1 MDADDYQPV
10 GLVRGTLRIALA
22 ALAALV
28 VVGLISAASVL
39 LRSDRVAV
47 NQLDVSD
54 SAQVVIQSS
63 SSDLK
68 IVEGSA
74 DRLVIRA
81 KVTDGLKPTTYEIH
95 RQNKVVTI
103 VGRCA
108 RWLSPGCGVS
118 ATIAV
123 PKGYPLEIRTSS
135 ANVRVERMTDPGRV
149 VNIKTDNGNVTGRNL
164 QALEFA
170 VSTDEGRVS
179 ASFSKQPSALKVR
192 TVSGDITARIPRGKI
207 KYLAKVH
214 SDTGLVASSLMNVSE
229 GRGLVSLLSTSGDI
243 TVRR

>member
-1 MDADDYQPV
+1 MMEDYQPV
-10 GLVRGTLRIALA
+10 GLVRGTLRIVGAAVA
-22 ALAALV
+22 ALA
-28 VVGLISAASVL
+28 VVGAISAASLL

-54 SAQVVIQSS
+54 SAQVSIVSS
-63 SSDLK
+63 TSDLK
-68 IVEGSA
+68 IIEGSG
-74 DRLVIRA
+74 DRVVIRA
-81 KVTDGLKPTTYEIH
+81 KVTDGLKPTAYEIH
-95 RQNKVVTI
+95 RQNKDITI

-135 ANVRVERMTDPGRV
+135 ANIRVDRMTDPGRV
-149 VNIKTDNGNVTGRNL
+149 VTIRTASGNVTGRNL

-170 VSTDEGRVS
+170 VSTEDGDVS

-192 TVSGDITARIPRGKI
+192 TVSGDINARIPNGTI
-207 KYLAKVH
+207 EYLAKVH
-214 SDTGLVASSLMNVSE
+214 SDTGRVASSLMNVSD
-229 GRGLVSLLSTSGDI
+229 GRGLISLLSTSGDI

>member
-1 MDADDYQPV
+1 MMDDYQPV
-10 GLVRGTLRIALA
+10 GLLRGSLQIIGA
-22 ALAALV
+22 AVAAVLV
-28 VVGLISAASVL
+28 VAAISAVSLL

-54 SAQVVIQSS
+54 SAQVSIVSS
-63 SSDLK
+63 TSNLK
-68 IVEGSA
+68 IIEGSG
-74 DRLVIRA
+74 DRVVIRA
-81 KVTDGLKPTTYEIH
+81 KVTDGLKPTVYEIH
-95 RQNKVVTI
+95 RRNKDITI

-118 ATIAV
+118 ATVAV

-135 ANVRVERMTDPGRV
+135 ADIRVARMTDPARV
-149 VNIKTDNGNVTGRNL
+149 VTIRTGSGDVTGQHL

-170 VSTDEGRVS
+170 VATDDGDVS

-192 TVSGDITARIPRGKI
+192 TISGDVTARIPNGDI

-214 SDTGLVASSLMNVSE
+214 SDTGRVSSSLMNVSN
-229 GRGLVSLLSTSGDI
+229 GRGLISLVSTSGDI

>member
-1 MDADDYQPV
+1 MMDDYQPV
-10 GLVRGTLRIALA
+10 GLLRGSLQILGA
-22 ALAALV
+22 AAAAVLV
-28 VVGLISAASVL
+28 VAVISAVSLL

-54 SAQVVIQSS
+54 SAQVSIVSS
-63 SSDLK
+63 TSNLK
-68 IVEGSA
+68 IIEGSG
-74 DRLVIRA
+74 DRVVIRA
-81 KVTDGLKPTTYEIH
+81 KVTDGLKPTVYEIH
-95 RQNKVVTI
+95 RRNKDITI

-118 ATIAV
+118 ATVAV

-135 ANVRVERMTDPGRV
+135 ADVRVDRMTDPARV
-149 VNIKTDNGNVTGRNL
+149 VTIRTGSGNVTGRRL

-170 VSTDEGRVS
+170 VATDDGNVS

-192 TVSGDITARIPRGKI
+192 TISGDVTARIPNGDI

-214 SDTGLVASSLMNVSE
+214 SDTGRVASSLMNVSN
-229 GRGLVSLLSTSGDI
+229 GRGLISLVSASGDI